1 VVGARSEDERLLYPV
16 SEVARRHGASAER
29 ETTSPE
35 EAYAS
40 FAPPRDEQP
49 DRWDEL
55 PWA

>member
-1 VVGARSEDERLLYPV
+1 MVGARSEDERLLYPA
-16 SEVARRHGASAER
+16 SELARRHGASAER

-40 FAPPRDEQP
+40 YPPRTGGRPESWEQ
-49 DRWDEL
+49 L